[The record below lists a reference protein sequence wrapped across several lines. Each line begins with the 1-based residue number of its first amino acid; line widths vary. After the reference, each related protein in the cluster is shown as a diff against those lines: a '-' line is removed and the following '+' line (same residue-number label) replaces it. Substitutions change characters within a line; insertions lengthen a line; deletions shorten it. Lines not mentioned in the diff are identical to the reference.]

1 MPHSAMTV
9 DVLTKQVL
17 KSLIKTTK
25 IKKNTKLLSLKSEVS
40 TI

>member
-25 IKKNTKLLSLKSEVS
+25 IKKKY
-40 TI
+40 

>member
-9 DVLTKQVL
+9 DVLTKQEL

-25 IKKNTKLLSLKSEVS
+25 IKKKY
-40 TI
+40 

>member
-9 DVLTKQVL
+9 DVLTKQAL

-25 IKKNTKLLSLKSEVS
+25 IKKITKLFLSY
-40 TI
+40 